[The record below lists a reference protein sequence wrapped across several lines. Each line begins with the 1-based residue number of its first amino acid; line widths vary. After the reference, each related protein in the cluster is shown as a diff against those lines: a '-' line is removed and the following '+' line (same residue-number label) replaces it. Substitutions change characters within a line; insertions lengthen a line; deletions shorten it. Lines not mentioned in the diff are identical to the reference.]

1 MCTQNK
7 MGAAAVH
14 LEDIVIIKTLWKSLK
29 ITEFLKLSRKFQN
42 PIQNFLQW
50 YLGTNYL
57 YICTGESQEKFTDEV
72 ALI

>member
-42 PIQNFLQW
+42 PIQNFLQ
-50 YLGTNYL
+50 
-57 YICTGESQEKFTDEV
+57 
-72 ALI
+72 